1 MENLPDRLLTVIQ
14 SEIPDDETILW
25 AGQPSEW
32 EASKNGWPLFGFAI
46 PWTLFAIFWM
56 FAAAGFGMPNF
67 ADGTGFF
74 SLFGIPFVLVGLF
87 MLASP
92 FFAARSARNTVYV
105 ITDERALIFTGKNTV
120 SVKTYTPDEFDSLDR
135 TIKVDGTGSVL
146 FKDPPKQARNK
157 NSVDFKLGTHGFFGI
172 PDAQYV
178 YDTLRRL
185 QDRAEA
191 GATDDEATVDDGV
204 DITEAYHSTSERQR
218 RSRTKG

>member
-1 MENLPDRLLTVIQ
+1 MENLPDRLLTVIR

-32 EASKNGWPLFGFAI
+32 EASKGGWPIFLFSI
-46 PWTLFAIFWM
+46 PWTLFAVFWM

-74 SLFGIPFVLVGLF
+74 ALFGIPFVLVGLF

-92 FFAARSARNTVYV
+92 FLLSRSARNTVYV
-105 ITDERALIFTGKNTV
+105 VTDQRALIFTGKDTV

-135 TIKVDGTGSVL
+135 TIKADGTGSVL
-146 FKDPPKQARNK
+146 FKDPPKKTSK
-157 NSVDFKLGTHGFFGI
+157 NNTVDVKLGSHGFFGI

-178 YDTLRRL
+178 YDTLRGL
-185 QDRAEA
+185 QDTAVADTE
-191 GATDDEATVDDGV
+191 DETAVDDGA
-204 DITEAYHSTSERQR
+204 DMMDDYHGTSERQR
-218 RSRTKG
+218 RRTRT